1 MTLTIKPEDAEAHA
15 ALARRALPLL
25 DLTSLGEGEDEDT
38 AAALCARA
46 LSPAGSVA
54 AVCLWPSFIPQAREL
69 LAGSGVRIAT
79 VVNFPGG
86 SLSPERVAEQT
97 TAALADG
104 ADEIDVVI
112 PYHSI
117 MLYPN
122 STQPDEVLAATREA
136 AGDAVM
142 KVILETGSLAKPVFI
157 ERAVEIAVRNGAD
170 FLKTS
175 TGKVPVGAT
184 LGAARIMLAACRD
197 SLVPEDGVLKRPVG
211 FKASGGIRDIDGARD
226 YLALADHICGPGW
239 VSPATFRFGASG
251 LLDALLAALGQEAGA
266 TGRPSTY

>member
-1 MTLTIKPEDAEAHA
+1 MTDPQSPEGK

-25 DLTSLGEGEDEDT
+25 DLTSLNEEEDEATTD
-38 AAALCARA
+38 ALCARA
-46 LSPAGSVA
+46 VSPAGRVA
-54 AVCLWPSFIPQAREL
+54 AVCLWPSFVPQARAR
-69 LAGSGVRIAT
+69 LAGTGVRIAT

-86 SLSPERVAEQT
+86 SLSPEKVAEQT
-97 TAALADG
+97 LAALADG

-117 MLYPN
+117 MHYPN

-175 TGKVPVGAT
+175 TGKVQIGAT
-184 LGAARIMLAACRD
+184 LGAARIMLEACRD
-197 SLVPEDGVLKRPVG
+197 SLKPDDDGNPRRPVG
-211 FKASGGIRDIDGARD
+211 FKASGGIRDLDGARD
-226 YLALADHICGPGW
+226 YLALADKICGPGW

-251 LLDALLAALGQEAGA
+251 LLDALLAALGQGDGRSAA
-266 TGRPSTY
+266 TSGY

>member
-1 MTLTIKPEDAEAHA
+1 MTDPHPDQGAMSDESWTIAH
-15 ALARRALPLL
+15 RALPLL
-25 DLTSLGEGEDEDT
+25 DLTSLNEDEDEAT
-38 AAALCARA
+38 TDALCARA
-46 LSPAGSVA
+46 VSPAGPVA
-54 AVCLWPSFIPQAREL
+54 AVCLWPRFIPQARER
-69 LAGSGVRIAT
+69 LAGTGVRIAT

-86 SLSPERVAEQT
+86 SLAPEKVAEQT
-97 TAALADG
+97 AEALADG

-117 MLYPN
+117 MHYPH

-142 KVILETGSLAKPVFI
+142 KVILETGCLAKPVFI

-175 TGKVPVGAT
+175 TGKVQVGAT
-184 LGAARIMLAACRD
+184 LGAARIMLEACRD
-197 SLVPEDGVLKRPVG
+197 SLKPGSPRRVG
-211 FKASGGIRDIDGARD
+211 FKASGGIRDLDGARD

-251 LLDALLAALGQEAGA
+251 LLDALLAALGHGG
-266 TGRPSTY
+266 THPPPSSAY